1 MGGALMTEPATKSM
15 NMIEAINSAL
25 DVMLAKDPE
34 VVIMGE
40 DVGYFG
46 GVFRATAGLQKKHGS
61 LHNFIFQSIL

>member
-1 MGGALMTEPATKSM
+1 MTEPAAKKM

-46 GVFRATAGLQKKHGS
+46 VVAMRLWRPCCVSVS
-61 LHNFIFQSIL
+61 LTVRPSLSALRW